1 MTSGS
6 ENSQSARL
14 RISNFKLRRPDG
26 RAMFDELSAELGA
39 GELMVIQGP
48 NGVGKSSLLRAIL
61 GLWPHSSGKIEL
73 GASFDDEGIAYLP
86 QQGQLQFFLPLTLG
100 EVVELGAGSSRQ
112 KKEILNSEFWDVQ
125 WDSAS
130 GGERQ
135 KALLT
140 RIFRSPAELLILDE
154 PFNHLDHDS
163 ARALWSEMIESLQRG
178 ASVLLVAH
186 GEEQRIPHELREKF
200 PVKLLRLQGRNA
212 ASLRLVD
219 QQIGDENSSGA
230 PHE

>member
-1 MTSGS
+1 
-6 ENSQSARL
+6 
-14 RISNFKLRRPDG
+14 
-26 RAMFDELSAELGA
+26 MFDELSAKLGA

-61 GLWPHSSGKIEL
+61 GLWPHSSGKIDL
-73 GASFDDEGIAYLP
+73 SVSFDDDGIAYLP

-100 EVVELGAGSSRQ
+100 EVVELGAGSPRAT
-112 KKEILNSEFWDVQ
+112 KEILSKEFWNVQ

-140 RIFRSPAELLILDE
+140 RIFRSPAALLILDE
-154 PFNHLDHDS
+154 PFNHLDHES
-163 ARALWSEMIESLQRG
+163 AQALWGEMIASLQRG

-186 GEEQRIPHELREKF
+186 GEEQRIPNELRERF

-212 ASLRLVD
+212 AAASLRIVEGSLANQGAD
-219 QQIGDENSSGA
+219 QAGQQVGDPLSSEA
-230 PHE
+230 SRE